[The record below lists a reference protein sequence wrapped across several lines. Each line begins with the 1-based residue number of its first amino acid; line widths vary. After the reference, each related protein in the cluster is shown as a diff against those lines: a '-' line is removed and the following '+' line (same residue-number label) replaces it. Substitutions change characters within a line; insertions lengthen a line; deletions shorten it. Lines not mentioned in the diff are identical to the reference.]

1 MVAEAQAGVSV
12 GPSVYDSLDS
22 RMTSAPKNLMVA
34 YEQALYFLAIGV
46 RRALRDNNPTSTSLS
61 QALSRIG
68 TDANAVHD
76 QVTWLCTT
84 TGMMCPS
91 GGSGA
96 VLQEAI
102 DEIERSGL
110 SPDDVIQITTHL
122 KSNKRWFQIRQA
134 LPFVV
139 GTLVLGG
146 AAAWWWR
153 RPR

>member
-46 RRALRDNNPTSTSLS
+46 RRALRDNNPASTSLS
-61 QALSRIG
+61 RALDRLKVDG
-68 TDANAVHD
+68 DAVHA
-76 QVTWLCTT
+76 QVTWLCST
-84 TGMMCPS
+84 TGVMCPS
-91 GGSGA
+91 GGAGA

-102 DEIERSGL
+102 DAIERSGL
-110 SPDDVIQITTHL
+110 SLDDMIQITTHL
-122 KSNKRWFQIRQA
+122 KSNKRWFQLRQA

-146 AAAWWWR
+146 AATWWWR